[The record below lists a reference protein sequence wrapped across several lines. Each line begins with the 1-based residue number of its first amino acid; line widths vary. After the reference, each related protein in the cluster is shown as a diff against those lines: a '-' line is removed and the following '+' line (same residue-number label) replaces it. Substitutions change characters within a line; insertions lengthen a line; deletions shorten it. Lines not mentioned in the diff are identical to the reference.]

1 VLNALTILILCQF
14 AGEVLARGAG
24 LPLPGPVLGLLILLV
39 WLVLRDRAPDPALRQ
54 TGGWL
59 LAHFGLLFVPAG
71 VGVVTQLG
79 VLRAAWLPLLVA
91 IPISTF
97 LGLLVTGWVMQKLAR
112 PEPSADPLGSVGPA
126 DPSGSVAP
134 APHRGPAE
142 G

>member
-1 VLNALTILILCQF
+1 VLNALTVLVLCQF
-14 AGEVLARGAG
+14 VGEVVTRWLD
-24 LPLPGPVLGLLILLV
+24 LPLPGPVLGLLLLLG

-91 IPISTF
+91 IPVSTF
-97 LGLLVTGWVMQKLAR
+97 LGLVVTGWVMQRLIR
-112 PEPSADPLGSVGPA
+112 PEED
-126 DPSGSVAP
+126 
-134 APHRGPAE
+134 
-142 G
+142 